1 MGSFWDDGGDHKA
14 GWDCG
19 LCKGGVKYGCKIISQ
34 VYVVVGSFEIIPDVG
49 ILVSCG
55 DIHMV
60 LSM

>member
-34 VYVVVGSFEIIPDVG
+34 VYVVVGSFEIIPDVA
-49 ILVSCG
+49 V
-55 DIHMV
+55 
-60 LSM
+60 